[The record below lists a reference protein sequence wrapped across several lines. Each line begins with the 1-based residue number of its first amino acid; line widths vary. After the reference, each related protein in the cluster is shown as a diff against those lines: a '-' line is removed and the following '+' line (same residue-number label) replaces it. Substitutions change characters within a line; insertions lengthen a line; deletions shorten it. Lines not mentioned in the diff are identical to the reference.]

1 MAGQQHNRTFYL
13 DQSSLQCKAGCGFFG
28 NPEWFGY
35 CSICFKQLNHYQ
47 QHQTQYYQQQQQ
59 QQHQQ
64 QQQQQQYLIQQQS
77 FLEQQRLYYQQ
88 ESQRRQEQ
96 LQQQIQS
103 ITKSVHQ
110 NDAIRP
116 QRPPIIATTASTHN
130 PAHIIIDSRHT
141 PISLVP
147 PSLSALNE
155 QRTGLSANTGPATP
169 STPGATSMSTTVAN
183 SPSGSTSILSTS
195 NSFLG
200 NITSPTSL
208 VQMGYDTL
216 SNLHNTIVNT
226 AKSSF
231 RASPSASTDGTAGDN
246 SSIHSSSQSEYLA
259 SRPRARK
266 QWSNI
271 INPSGSSRKGSLDQH
286 LSFHYDMAWVDCLNQ
301 TNKFAKELLAVESR
315 PDTSIN
321 DLSDLVHEFYEK
333 MSNRFETQLIYK
345 GASNDQL
352 ELLNDNME
360 RILNEHIYHIISARI
375 INEDEDH
382 NMAVQKRIRSLNWI
396 TVEHLE
402 IEIDFQRPIVHD
414 LLDKAICQMVE
425 MNSRTSSIDKL
436 ECIVQ
441 CSKTIFELLQV
452 GPPSSD
458 CGNSVPV
465 SADQFLPVLVFVVIQ
480 ANPPMLPADMKYLT
494 RFSNPRRLMSGETG
508 YYFTNLCCAL
518 EFIEKAS
525 GASLNISEEEFNRYI
540 NGEAVPETKSQFHT
554 YLCDGLRTMCSNDAA
569 LKQLQTSQ
577 EARAKKMDS
586 LLEQIDVHLET
597 NRAKLREMKE
607 FSENLNEKL
616 KSKQPSLKEINKG
629 FAIDRIQ
636 SGTRRTI

>member
-1 MAGQQHNRTFYL
+1 MQQQSFQ
-13 DQSSLQCKAGCGFFG
+13 DQQRL
-28 NPEWFGY
+28 
-35 CSICFKQLNHYQ
+35 
-47 QHQTQYYQQQQQ
+47 YYQQQHHPYHQYP
-59 QQHQQ
+59 HQQ
-64 QQQQQQYLIQQQS
+64 QQQQQQHPRHSHRRLQNPQHQTQS
-77 FLEQQRLYYQQ
+77 TAR
-88 ESQRRQEQ
+88 
-96 LQQQIQS
+96 
-103 ITKSVHQ
+103 SVLQ
-110 NDAIRP
+110 NDGLIITTPVTPELNRSNSLHHRVPSVTAI
-116 QRPPIIATTASTHN
+116 
-130 PAHIIIDSRHT
+130 
-141 PISLVP
+141 
-147 PSLSALNE
+147 
-155 QRTGLSANTGPATP
+155 P
-169 STPGATSMSTTVAN
+169 STPTHEPHQLRSTANTINPCGPSSMAATIAASPSDGGSAN
-183 SPSGSTSILSTS
+183 SSIISRS

-231 RASPSASTDGTAGDN
+231 RASPSASTEGTITNDS
-246 SSIHSSSQSEYLA
+246 SSIHSSSQSEYLVG
-259 SRPRARK
+259 RPKSRK

-271 INPSGSSRKGSLDQH
+271 INPSASSRKGSTSDQAPG
-286 LSFHYDMAWVDCLNQ
+286 FHYDMAWVDCLNN
-301 TNKFAKELLAVESR
+301 TNKFAKELLAAEAR
-315 PDTSIN
+315 LDKSIN
-321 DLSDLVHEFYEK
+321 DLSDMVHDFYQR
-333 MSNRFETQLIYK
+333 MTQRFEGQLIYK
-345 GASNDQL
+345 GATSDQL

-360 RILNEHIYHIISARI
+360 RILNEQIYHAISARI

-382 NMAVQKRIRSLNWI
+382 NMAVQRRIRSLNWI
-396 TVEHLE
+396 TLEHLE

-452 GPPSSD
+452 GPSRSE

-525 GASLNISEEEFNRYI
+525 GASLNISEEQFQRYL
-540 NGEAVPETKSQFHT
+540 NGEAVPETKSEFHT

-569 LKQLQTSQ
+569 LKKLQTSR
-577 EARAKKMDS
+577 ETRIKKMDNLS
-586 LLEQIDVHLET
+586 EQIDVHLEI
-597 NRAKLREMKE
+597 NRAKLREME
-607 FSENLNEKL
+607 LFAQGLEEKL
-616 KSKQPSLKEINKG
+616 KRTQPTLADINRG
-629 FAIDRIQ
+629 LLA
-636 SGTRRTI
+636 SGTQSNRGQI

>member
-1 MAGQQHNRTFYL
+1 LLITPPILPLTRAQQTTTTNMSSQQQQNRAFYL

-35 CSICFKQLNHYQ
+35 CSICFKQ
-47 QHQTQYYQQQQQ
+47 Q

-64 QQQQQQYLIQQQS
+64 QQQYLLQQQS
-77 FLEQQRLYYQQ
+77 FNDHQRLYFQQ
-88 ESQRRQEQ
+88 QHQRRHQD
-96 LQQQIQS
+96 LQREIQS
-103 ITKSVHQ
+103 ITRSVHRT
-110 NDAIRP
+110 DIRTP
-116 QRPPIIATTASTHN
+116 VTTSTAFDPAHSVTASQQ
-130 PAHIIIDSRHT
+130 R
-141 PISLVP
+141 SLPHVP
-147 PSLSALNE
+147 NLSLSPLNE
-155 QRTGLSANTGPATP
+155 QQSTLSAAYTGPTTP
-169 STPGATSMSTTVAN
+169 TTPGPSPMATTVT
-183 SPSGSTSILSTS
+183 SPSGSGTSILSTS

-231 RASPSASTDGTAGDN
+231 RASPSASTDGTVGDS
-246 SSIHSSSQSEYLA
+246 SSIHSTSQSEYLVG
-259 SRPRARK
+259 RPKSRK
-266 QWSNI
+266 QWSSI
-271 INPSGSSRKGSLDQH
+271 INPSASSRKGSLDHQP
-286 LSFHYDMAWVDCLNQ
+286 SFHYDMAWVDCLNH

-315 PDTSIN
+315 PDTTIGH
-321 DLSDLVHEFYEK
+321 LSDLVHDFYEK
-333 MSNRFETQLIYK
+333 MSHRFETQLIYK
-345 GASNDQL
+345 GATPDQL

-360 RILNEHIYHIISARI
+360 RILNEHIYHVISARI

-452 GPPSSD
+452 GPPRSD
-458 CGNSVPV
+458 CGNSIPV

-525 GASLNISEEEFNRYI
+525 GASLNITEEEFNRYI
-540 NGEAVPETKSQFHT
+540 NGEAIPETKSQFHT

-569 LKQLQTSQ
+569 LKKLRQSQ
-577 EARAKKMDS
+577 EARSQKMDS
-586 LLEQIDVHLET
+586 LMEQIEVHLET
-597 NRAKLREMKE
+597 NRAKLKEMEE
-607 FSENLNEKL
+607 FSASLNEKL
-616 KSKQPSLKEINKG
+616 KSKLPSLKEINKE
-629 FAIDRIQ
+629 FAANWRLAESHQ
-636 SGTRRTI
+636 TTTS